1 MAKFELFKGPYNP
14 QQTEQSVL
22 DFWGA
27 NSFFKPEYN
36 SVTKVT
42 ESVAELKDYLAKNP
56 DQKYVIIDPPPNAY
70 GRPHLGNI
78 SGYAYQDLMGRF
90 WRMKGKRV
98 LLFPGKDHAGIQ
110 GEIVVLRE
118 FFRQQGKSKANMTRE
133 QFYKETYDYFTDMMA
148 AALEDEK
155 RIGLSAD
162 FDRNVFTLDPAIVDN
177 VLTTFKKLYE
187 DDKVYKGVR
196 IVNWCPSCK
205 TALADIDTEKKEREA
220 SMYYLKY
227 PLKEK
232 IGDIEYIT
240 VATTRPETML
250 GDTAVVVDPKDERYK
265 SLHGKIVVLPLVN
278 REIPIITD
286 GQVDMTVGTG
296 GLKLTPAHAPEDYEI
311 MLRWNEQ
318 NPNNQVDWINVVDPD
333 GKLCGPVGKYAGMTT
348 EEAKT
353 AVIEAFKELGL
364 FEKEETISQRI
375 PVCERCKTIIQ
386 PLMSSQWFIKVDD
399 LKAKAVDAVK
409 TGEITIH
416 PKYMTKKYYHWMKNL
431 RDWPISR
438 ALWWGYRFPG
448 WYKGDLETSYNA
460 DGKVIEKIGGIEIG
474 DFSDAVTKGLAQ
486 VSLISPGDGWLQDE
500 NVFDTWFSSGQW
512 PYVTLEKEGLLDTM
526 YPTNTM
532 ETGYDILEFWVS
544 RMIMLGIFRTGK
556 IPFKDVYLHGTVKA
570 SDGQKMSKSKGNVI
584 TLDDLVGE
592 FGADAIRML
601 YIVGNKAGASYR
613 IDRDKLAGN
622 RNFLNKVWNASRY
635 VFFAT
640 SGLEKPWEM
649 NREELAFTEDDKKV
663 LAEVENLAFQ
673 VEKKIK
679 NFRFGLVA
687 VDLIQSFWHTF
698 CDLYIEQVKGRL
710 YTKDKEGN
718 PINTSEKE
726 IISRKAGQWTLWYV
740 LGAYLKM
747 LHPYIPFITEYL
759 WESYPKAPTESETIM
774 YATWPEGK
782 EAAKA
787 E

>member
-1 MAKFELFKGPYNP
+1 MATFELFKGPYNP
-14 QQTEQSVL
+14 QLAEQAIL
-22 DFWGA
+22 NFWGA
-27 NSFFKPEYN
+27 HQYFKPEYN
-36 SVTKVT
+36 AVTKIVDST
-42 ESVAELKDYLAKNP
+42 EELKKYLKENP
-56 DQKYVIIDPPPNAY
+56 DKKFVIIDPPPNAY

-78 SGYAYQDLMGRF
+78 SGYAYQDLLGRF
-90 WRMKGKRV
+90 WRMQGKRV

-118 FFRQQGKSKANMTRE
+118 HFRPQGKSKASMSRE
-133 QFYKETYDYFTDMMA
+133 QFYKETYEYFTGMMA
-148 AALEDEK
+148 QALTDEK

-177 VLTTFKKLYE
+177 VLTTFIKLYE
-187 DDKVYKGVR
+187 KNKVYKGVR

-220 SMYYLKY
+220 TMYYLRY

-232 IGDIEYIT
+232 VGEIEYIT

-250 GDTAVVVDPKDERYK
+250 GDTAVVVNPEDVRYK
-265 SLHGKIVVLPLVN
+265 SLHGKTIILPLVN

-318 NPNNQVDWINVVDPD
+318 HPDSAVDWINVVDPD
-333 GKLCGPVGKYAGMTT
+333 GKMCGPIGKYKGLTA
-348 EEAKT
+348 EEAKN
-353 AVIEAFKELGL
+353 AVLEDFKEQHLY
-364 FEKEETISQRI
+364 EKEETISQRI

-386 PLMSSQWFIKVDD
+386 PLMSSQWFINVDEMRE
-399 LKAKAVDAVK
+399 KGIDAVK
-409 TGEITIH
+409 SGEISIH
-416 PKYMTKKYYHWMKNL
+416 PKYMTKKYFHWMKNL

-438 ALWWGYRFPG
+438 ALWWGYRFPV
-448 WYKGDLETSYNA
+448 WYKGALDTTYGE
-460 DGKVIEKIGGIEIG
+460 DGKVIELIGGEIVH
-474 DFSDAVTKGLAQ
+474 DFSDAVEKGLAK
-486 VSLISPGDGWLQDE
+486 VSKVSPGEGWIQDE

-512 PYVTLEKEGLLDTM
+512 PYVTLEKEGLLDVM
-526 YPTNTM
+526 YPTDTM

-544 RMIMLGIFRTGK
+544 RMIMLGLFRTGEV
-556 IPFKDVYLHGTVKA
+556 PFKDVYLHGLIRA
-570 SDGQKMSKSKGNVI
+570 ADGQKMSKSKGNVV

-613 IDRDKLAGN
+613 LDKEKLAGN
-622 RNFLNKVWNASRY
+622 RNFLNKVWNASKY
-635 VFFAT
+635 VFF
-640 SGLEKPWEM
+640 SISDLEKPWELQ
-649 NREELAFTEDDKKV
+649 EAALAFTEDDKKIITE
-663 LAEVENLAFQ
+663 AREMAAQ

-679 NFRFGLVA
+679 NYRFGLVA
-687 VDLIQSFWHTF
+687 VDLIQSFWHSF
-698 CDLYIEQVKGRL
+698 CDTYIEQVKSRL

-718 PINTSEKE
+718 PINDSEE
-726 IISRKAGQWTLWYV
+726 GIASRKAGQWTLWFV
-740 LGAYLKM
+740 LGMYLKM

-759 WESYPKAPTESETIM
+759 WASYPKAESESETLM
-774 YATWPEGK
+774 YAKWPTLG
-782 EAAKA
+782 
-787 E
+787 

>member
-14 QQTEQSVL
+14 QIAEQAVL
-22 DFWGA
+22 DFWGN

-36 SVTKVT
+36 AEKKAVDST
-42 ESVAELKDYLAKNP
+42 EELKDALTGHPEKRF
-56 DQKYVIIDPPPNAY
+56 VIIDPPPNAY

-78 SGYAYQDLMGRF
+78 SGYAYQDLLGRF
-90 WRMKGKRV
+90 WRMNGKRV

-118 FFRQQGKSKANMTRE
+118 FFRPQGKSKSTMSRDE
-133 QFYKETYDYFTDMMA
+133 FYKETYQYFTDMMA
-148 AALEDEK
+148 NALKDEK

-177 VLTTFKKLYE
+177 VLTTFEKLYE
-187 DDKVYKGVR
+187 ANKVYKGVR

-220 SMYYLKY
+220 AMYYLRY

-232 IGDIEYIT
+232 VGNIEYIT

-250 GDTAVVVDPKDERYK
+250 GDTAVVVNPEDDRYK
-265 SLHGKIVVLPLVN
+265 SLHGKTLILPLLN

-296 GLKLTPAHAPEDYEI
+296 CLKLTPAHAPEDYEI
-311 MLRWNEQ
+311 MLRWNE
-318 NPNNQVDWINVVDPD
+318 NNSILQVDWINVIDPE
-333 GKLCGPVGKYAGMTT
+333 GKMCGPVGQYKGLTT
-348 EEAKT
+348 DEAKQ
-353 AVIEAFKELGL
+353 AVLEAFKAANL
-364 FEKEETISQRI
+364 FEKEEAISQRI

-386 PLMSSQWFIKVDD
+386 PLMSSQWFINVDEMRQKG
-399 LKAKAVDAVK
+399 LDAVSSGAVK
-409 TGEITIH
+409 IH
-416 PKYMTKKYYHWMKNL
+416 PKYMTKKYNHWMKNL

-438 ALWWGYRFPG
+438 ALWWGYQFPV
-448 WYKGDLETSYNA
+448 WYKGQLETTYSE
-460 DGKVIEKIGGIEIG
+460 DGKVIEKIGGQLVK
-474 DFSDAVTKGLAQ
+474 DFANAVELGVAK
-486 VSLISPGDGWLQDE
+486 VSKTSPGEGWVQDE

-512 PYVTLEKEGLLDTM
+512 PYVTLEKEGLLDVM

-544 RMIMLGIFRTGK
+544 RMIMLGQFRTGQV
-556 IPFKDVYLHGTVKA
+556 PFTDVYLHGLIRA
-570 SDGQKMSKSKGNVI
+570 ADGQKMSKSKGNVV

-613 IDRDKLAGN
+613 LDREKLAGN
-622 RNFLNKVWNASRY
+622 RNFLNKVWNAARY
-635 VFFAT
+635 VLFAT
-640 SGLEKPWEM
+640 SDLEKPWEH
-649 NREELAFTEDDKKV
+649 NEAELPFTDDDKKIISE
-663 LAEVENLAFQ
+663 AREMAAQ
-673 VEKKIK
+673 VDKKVK
-679 NFRFGLVA
+679 SYRFGLVA
-687 VDLIQSFWHTF
+687 VDLIQSFWHSF
-698 CDLYIEQVKGRL
+698 CDTYIEQVKGRL
-710 YTKDKEGN
+710 YTKDREGN
-718 PINTSEKE
+718 PINTSEE
-726 IISRKAGQWTLWYV
+726 AIASRKAGQWTLWYV

-759 WESYPKAPTESETIM
+759 WESYPKAPTDSETIM
-774 YATWPEGK
+774 YATWPE
-782 EAAKA
+782 KA
-787 E
+787 N